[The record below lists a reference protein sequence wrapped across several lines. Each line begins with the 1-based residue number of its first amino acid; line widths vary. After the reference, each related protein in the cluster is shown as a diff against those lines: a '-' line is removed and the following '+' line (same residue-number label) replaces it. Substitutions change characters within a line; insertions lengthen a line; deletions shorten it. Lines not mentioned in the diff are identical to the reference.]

1 MIRDHELDF
10 YDRYLKDVDN
20 GWDARPPAEL
30 YVLGANEW
38 RGESEWP
45 LARHAADAVPP
56 PPERRPLASTSRART
71 RRADRYDYDP
81 ADPVPTIGGVNS
93 VLTMT
98 QGAETPIRPGPID
111 QRVLE
116 RRDDVLV
123 YTSEPLDHDLEVIG
137 PVEMVLYAAS
147 SALDTDFIVRLCD
160 VYPDG
165 RSIFLTEGII
175 RARYRGSVEGES
187 VELLEPGEVAEYRI
201 RCYPVANVFKR
212 GHCIRL
218 DVTSSSFP
226 RFSRNLN
233 TGEDV
238 GTGTRMQV
246 AHQTVLHTS
255 VYPSRVVLPVIPA
268 S

>member
-1 MIRDHELDF
+1 MSAHRGGH
-10 YDRYLKDVDN
+10 
-20 GWDARPPAEL
+20 AR
-30 YVLGANEW
+30 
-38 RGESEWP
+38 
-45 LARHAADAVPP
+45 AA
-56 PPERRPLASTSRART
+56 
-71 RRADRYDYDP
+71 
-81 ADPVPTIGGVNS
+81 
-93 VLTMT
+93 
-98 QGAETPIRPGPID
+98 
-111 QRVLE
+111 
-116 RRDDVLV
+116 
-123 YTSEPLDHDLEVIG
+123 
-137 PVEMVLYAAS
+137 
-147 SALDTDFIVRLCD
+147 
-160 VYPDG
+160 
-165 RSIFLTEGII
+165 
-175 RARYRGSVEGES
+175 

-212 GHCIRL
+212 GHRVRV